1 MKKINHHLMPFIK
14 AAFCIIIFFIV
25 VLIISFLISC
35 NPAKQ
40 IAKAEHTV
48 LGNPEAI
55 KRVREKTDH
64 LFPVMGEIIFSD
76 TGSTKTIVKDTI
88 ITKVVTI
95 PIKVWKNI
103 SFDTL
108 INGLSFYI
116 DSNGITVTGKYE
128 CKNTTKY
135 IPTYYHDPRI
145 LKQKDSTINNL
156 KIELAGKNGEQLTL
170 QKQGEEKDK
179 TIRNKN
185 ILIWLLSGAIAVILF
200 VWLRTKITLP
210 KLPKL
215 W

>member
-1 MKKINHHLMPFIK
+1 MKTLNHNLKPYILILLFFLLVAIV
-14 AAFCIIIFFIV
+14 CFFIG
-25 VLIISFLISC
+25 C

-40 IAKAEHTV
+40 LTKAENKV
-48 LGNPEAI
+48 LADIESV

-64 LFPVMGEIIFSD
+64 LFPIIGEIVFSD
-76 TGSTKTIVKDTI
+76 TGSIKTIVKDTT

-135 IPTYYHDPRI
+135 VPTYYHDPRI

-170 QKQGEEKDK
+170 QNQAKEKDK

-185 ILIWLLSGAIAVILF
+185 ILIYILSGFIALILF
-200 VWLRTKITLP
+200 LWLRTKI
-210 KLPKL
+210 KLPNISKL
-215 W
+215 FKN

>member
-1 MKKINHHLMPFIK
+1 MKRINHNITPYIK
-14 AAFCIIIFFIV
+14 VIIFFLIV
-25 VLIISFLISC
+25 LLIASLISC
-35 NPAKQ
+35 NPTKQ
-40 IAKAEHTV
+40 IAKAEHKV

-64 LFPVMGEIIFSD
+64 LFPIIGEIVFSD
-76 TGSTKTIVKDTI
+76 TGSIKTIIKDTTITKT
-88 ITKVVTI
+88 VTI
-95 PIKVWKNI
+95 PVKVWKNI

-128 CKNTTKY
+128 CQNTTKY

-170 QKQGEEKDK
+170 QNQSREKDK

-185 ILIWLLSGAIAVILF
+185 ILIYMLSGFIAIILF
-200 VWLRTKITLP
+200 LWLRTKI
-210 KLPKL
+210 KLPNISKFFKK
-215 W
+215 